1 MEGIL
6 MARIITTVCIVGA
19 VLVMGSL
26 NFVAPRDGLVMF
38 GGKAFAADMATKAPV
53 MAPAPVG
60 KGKSPIG
67 KGKGK
72 APVVTRG

>member
-1 MEGIL
+1 MS
-6 MARIITTVCIVGA
+6 RIVAAVCAMGVAIV
-19 VLVMGSL
+19 VMGGFQVVS
-26 NFVAPRDGLVMF
+26 PHDGLIAF

-60 KGKSPIG
+60 KGKAPIG

>member
-1 MEGIL
+1 MS
-6 MARIITTVCIVGA
+6 RIVTTVSAIIFAMMIMGGFQ
-19 VLVMGSL
+19 LVS
-26 NFVAPRDGLVMF
+26 PHDGLIAF
-38 GGKAFAADMATKAPV
+38 GGKAFAADMATKAPI

-60 KGKSPIG
+60 KGKAPIG

>member
-1 MEGIL
+1 
-6 MARIITTVCIVGA
+6 MARIITGFVVVVA
-19 VLVMGSL
+19 VLVMGSWNL
-26 NFVAPRDGLVMF
+26 VAPRDGLIAF